1 MSNDK
6 SPLSATDAVA
16 LLDLLTT
23 DSDFRL
29 TFQAN
34 PALALQRI
42 SPEAAA
48 SALGCAMPDKL
59 VSIEALTAA
68 REQLTQHLTGKAIFS
83 VPFCF
88 VEHEKSSGPDRCQA
102 ISASMRAAA

>member
-1 MSNDK
+1 MSSDK
-6 SPLSATDAVA
+6 SPLSAADTIA

-23 DSDFRL
+23 DPEFRL
-29 TFQAN
+29 AFQED

-48 SALGCAMPDKL
+48 SALGCAMPGKL
-59 VSIEALTAA
+59 ASIEALVAA
-68 REQLTQHLTGKAIFS
+68 REQLTRHLTGTAMFA

-88 VEHEKSSGPDRCQA
+88 VDHEASPGP
-102 ISASMRAAA
+102 